1 MIVRVNKEEEKD
13 DDKSYFLPVS
23 KISCDLKIQDSIA
36 VLKMTQ
42 QFENKI
48 NEEDDD
54 QKPIE
59 IKYQFPKEDDAVIS
73 KMTIKLGE
81 KEINAKVIEAK
92 KAQEKYD
99 DAIAAGNQ
107 ATLLQEDSKNQEM
120 HQLEV
125 GNVLPGATVTV

>member
-81 KEINAKVIEAK
+81 REINAKVIEAK

>member
-1 MIVRVNKEEEKD
+1 M
-13 DDKSYFLPVS
+13 
-23 KISCDLKIQDSIA
+23 KIQDSIA

-48 NEEDDD
+48 NEEDND

-81 KEINAKVIEAK
+81 REINAKVIEAK

-125 GNVLPGATVTV
+125 GNVLPGATVTVEITVLQPISGENGAFNYYMPLNYFPQV